1 MPLDGIDDKVLAR
14 SLRVAV
20 VATSE
25 DRQRALV
32 AHVTAAGHRVVE
44 SEAQLVL
51 VDSAADAGAIDD
63 ALRRAGDLIDSAPEP
78 LADVPGPGGGFR
90 AAGEASTAPLTPRES
105 EILSALGEGMSNKEV
120 ARALGISAHTVKF
133 HLETIFRKL
142 EVTSRAEAV
151 AKGLRRGI
159 IEL

>member
-1 MPLDGIDDKVLAR
+1 MSDDVPSR
-14 SLRVAV
+14 LRVAV
-20 VATSE
+20 RATTDERRAALE
-25 DRQRALV
+25 DRVEAR
-32 AHVTAAGHRVVE
+32 GHTVVE
-44 SEAQLVL
+44 SGADLVL
-51 VDSAADAGAIDD
+51 VDAGADAATIDAAI
-63 ALRRAGDLIDSAPEP
+63 ASASNGL
-78 LADVPGPGGGFR
+78 LARNADPATG
-90 AAGEASTAPLTPRES
+90 AAGFAPVPEALPLLTPRES
-105 EILSALGEGMSNKEV
+105 EILAALGEGMSNKEL